1 MTSMKKTKPSQNIL
15 IVAASEQDA
24 NLYYATRFIA
34 PDPFVFFNIRG
45 TKHLLMS
52 DLEVDRAKH
61 QADVDQV
68 HSTSKLA
75 KAYRERTGERPSY
88 IDLIADFAKQRR
100 VRRLLVP
107 ADFPIS
113 FADPLRK
120 RGFQVEFKGNPF
132 FERRTVKTKEE
143 IQAITRAIRHVETA
157 VGLAIQTLRK
167 SVIRRGK
174 LFYRGEKLTSE
185 SIKKIINVSLMEND
199 CIAAHSIVSCGAHA
213 VDPHDQG
220 SGPLYANQSIIMD
233 IFPRDSKSR
242 YFADFTR
249 TVVRGTASPKLKR
262 MYQAV
267 QEGQE
272 IAFRTVRAG
281 ADGHTIH
288 QAINKRFEEL
298 GFPTGVQ
305 NGRMQGF
312 FHGTGH
318 GLGLDI
324 HEEPSISGRPDI
336 LRAGHVVTVEP
347 GLYYADAGG
356 VRLEDVVVVTPAGCR
371 NLTRFPK
378 YLEI

>member
-1 MTSMKKTKPSQNIL
+1 MTSMKKTKQSQNIL
-15 IVAASEQDA
+15 IVAASEHDA

-34 PDPFVFFNIRG
+34 PDPFVFFDIRG
-45 TKHLLMS
+45 TKYLLMS

-61 QADVDQV
+61 QAHVDQV

-75 KAYRERTGERPSY
+75 KAYREKTGVRPSY

-107 ADFPIS
+107 ADFPIA

-143 IQAITRAIRHVETA
+143 IQAITRAIRHVEVA
-157 VGLAIQTLRK
+157 VGLAIQTLKK
-167 SVIRRGK
+167 SVLRRGK
-174 LFYRGEKLTSE
+174 LFYLGEKLTSE
-185 SIKKIINVSLMEND
+185 NIKKIINVSLMEND

-213 VDPHDQG
+213 VDPHDEG

-249 TVVRGTASPKLKR
+249 TVVRGKASPKLKR

-267 QEGQE
+267 KEGQE
-272 IAFRTVRAG
+272 IAFRSIRAG
-281 ADGHTIH
+281 ADGNAIH
-288 QAINKRFEEL
+288 QAITKRFDTL
-298 GFPTGVQ
+298 GFTTGVQ

-324 HEEPSISGRPDI
+324 HEEPSISSRQDI

-347 GLYYADAGG
+347 GLYYTDAGG
-356 VRLEDVVVVTPAGCR
+356 VRLEDVVVVTPTGCR

>member
-1 MTSMKKTKPSQNIL
+1 MTTMKKTKNHQNIL
-15 IVAASEQDA
+15 IVAASEHDA

-34 PDPFVFFNIRG
+34 PDPFVFFSIRG
-45 TKHLLMS
+45 AKHLLMS

-75 KAYRERTGERPSY
+75 QAYRKKTGERASY
-88 IDLIADFAKQRR
+88 IDLISDFAKQRR
-100 VRRLLVP
+100 VRQLLVP
-107 ADFPIS
+107 SNFPIS

-120 RGFQVEFKGNPF
+120 RGFRVEYKGNPF
-132 FERRTVKTKEE
+132 FERRTVKNPKE
-143 IQAITRAIRHVETA
+143 IQAITGAIRHVETA
-157 VGLAIQTLRK
+157 VGLAIQTLKK
-167 SVIRRGK
+167 SVTRRGK
-174 LFYRGEKLTSE
+174 LFYCGEKLTSE

-199 CIAAHSIVSCGAHA
+199 CIASHSIVSCGAHA
-213 VDPHDQG
+213 VDPHDEG

-249 TVVRGTASPKLKR
+249 TVVRGKATPKLKR

-267 QEGQE
+267 REGQE
-272 IAFRTVRAG
+272 IAFRSVRAG
-281 ADGHTIH
+281 ADGNAIH
-288 QAINKRFEEL
+288 QAITKRFEEL
-298 GFPTGVQ
+298 GFKTGVQ

-324 HEEPSISGRPDI
+324 HEEPSISGRRDI

-356 VRLEDVVVVTPAGCR
+356 VRLEDVVVVTATGCR

-378 YLEI
+378 FLEI